1 MQGPQHIDAIRTE
14 TSAADIGTRE
24 AGASAPAPSHAA
36 PAAAPVA
43 PSPTAP
49 YPAGSPTMAAPAAAA
64 QPAANTAP
72 APGGAAPA
80 PTRQT
85 LPDTGR
91 HHRPDDGLAASGSQH
106 LPSHSSSDTA
116 AASMA
121 AAAFLT
127 LLRGPIAGAHTRLAL
142 LRTQQFTTNTVTAS
156 AIGTFETATG
166 TTYVLAT
173 AHGVSYLSH
182 DGAVPTDT
190 RLLTELIDDT
200 FYSLW
205 CGYADPV
212 TKLAAFASTDH
223 TLGQLTH
230 VLTSAESAD
239 LPGIEV
245 VTQSLSDV
253 QSITAANLLAPTSR
267 SRRDIVLANDTDL
280 GDAVR
285 QMAMRTQVLRGD
297 QYLHVLGRASG
308 ALWNHEADRAAYVE
322 KWLQVLAA
330 DALRA
335 VDRGAAAQAWF
346 AVAEYKRASRV
357 LVPQH

>member
-1 MQGPQHIDAIRTE
+1 
-14 TSAADIGTRE
+14 
-24 AGASAPAPSHAA
+24 
-36 PAAAPVA
+36 
-43 PSPTAP
+43 
-49 YPAGSPTMAAPAAAA
+49 MAAPAAAA

-190 RLLTELIDDT
+190 R
-200 FYSLW
+200 SS
-205 CGYADPV
+205 PNS
-212 TKLAAFASTDH
+212 ST
-223 TLGQLTH
+223 TPST
-230 VLTSAESAD
+230 
-239 LPGIEV
+239 
-245 VTQSLSDV
+245 
-253 QSITAANLLAPTSR
+253 
-267 SRRDIVLANDTDL
+267 
-280 GDAVR
+280 
-285 QMAMRTQVLRGD
+285 
-297 QYLHVLGRASG
+297 ASG
-308 ALWNHEADRAAYVE
+308 AATLTRSPSSPPS
-322 KWLQVLAA
+322 
-330 DALRA
+330 R
-335 VDRGAAAQAWF
+335 RPTTPS
-346 AVAEYKRASRV
+346 AS
-357 LVPQH
+357 